1 MVDHCFS
8 TLSNSAF
15 QILIAKL
22 FNNYDLSRLIC
33 PPPLGQF
40 NLYIE
45 LLKVVTYRGIRL
57 AKFDEDISHC
67 VKIWVLFCFF
77 CFFLFSQ
84 ITHWNFGFK
93 IVVKMLQSV
102 DNILRCYIQIKCDK
116 CYSPVVRLG
125 FRYQAKI
132 GIFLRNGSE
141 RVIILRCTVLVQR
154 QNHYDTILTQWQIER
169 HLRIVFDVL
178 L

>member
-1 MVDHCFS
+1 MSH
-8 TLSNSAF
+8 A
-15 QILIAKL
+15 L
-22 FNNYDLSRLIC
+22 F
-33 PPPLGQF
+33 
-40 NLYIE
+40 
-45 LLKVVTYRGIRL
+45 
-57 AKFDEDISHC
+57 
-67 VKIWVLFCFF
+67 VLFCCVFF
-77 CFFLFSQ
+77 VFKFSQ
-84 ITHWNFGFK
+84 ITHRNFGFK

-132 GIFLRNGSE
+132 GIVLSSEDRHGSE
-141 RVIILRCTVLVQR
+141 RVIILRCTVVVQR
-154 QNHYDTILTQWQIER
+154 QNHHDPILTQWQIER